1 MTSGASVVSWSAAL
15 LLIAVCPSATLAVP
29 TVPADSSKLQI
40 TILYD
45 AFGKLPGMQKDWGYA
60 ALIEYGGKRI
70 LFDAGN
76 NPDIL
81 TQNARAKDI
90 DLSKLDFVVMSHRH
104 GDHMGGLASVL
115 KVNPTVKIYAPKE
128 GFGVYGGDL
137 PSSFYRKDPSLP
149 PEERYYGGAPPD
161 IMRFGSA
168 WPGVNFQLLDKT
180 SEIAPNIHLI
190 SLVSDK
196 PGTLELRELSLAIN
210 TPDGM
215 VIIVGCSHP
224 GIDKVVDAGSAIN
237 PRIRLIAGGFHLV
250 VASDPDIEKIV
261 AALHDKFK
269 VEYIAPGHCTGE
281 PAFTALKKA
290 FGDHYLYAGLGTSLV
305 PNNLH

>member
-104 GDHMGGLASVL
+104 GDHMGVC
-115 KVNPTVKIYAPKE
+115 PE
-128 GFGVYGGDL
+128 GGIWRL
-137 PSSFYRKDPSLP
+137 WR
-149 PEERYYGGAPPD
+149 R
-161 IMRFGSA
+161 SA
-168 WPGVNFQLLDKT
+168 EQLL
-180 SEIAPNIHLI
+180 PQG
-190 SLVSDK
+190 
-196 PGTLELRELSLAIN
+196 P
-210 TPDGM
+210 
-215 VIIVGCSHP
+215 
-224 GIDKVVDAGSAIN
+224 
-237 PRIRLIAGGFHLV
+237 F
-250 VASDPDIEKIV
+250 
-261 AALHDKFK
+261 
-269 VEYIAPGHCTGE
+269 
-281 PAFTALKKA
+281 FTARGALLRRCTA
-290 FGDHYLYAGLGTSLV
+290 
-305 PNNLH
+305 